1 MPRDHHISGAEL
13 LQWLDGELTAGR
25 AAAIG
30 EHVRNCYPCLA
41 RQCELQDG
49 LANYLQARS
58 AALDRQVPPIDG
70 PAARLAA
77 RLAARMRTM
86 PPVTQVPPTWTLP
99 AIALA
104 AAMTLAGFWWLAW
117 SHERPIKPDA
127 RLTPGKALALSREQ
141 VCAVPAD
148 DGQRIVPASLAGQ
161 VFTSYGIRPTPR
173 SYEVD
178 YLIAPALGGAT
189 DVLNL
194 WPQPYAG
201 GVWNARVKDA
211 LENQLRQLVCEG
223 AVDLP
228 TAQHEIATDWIAT
241 YRKYFQTDQP
251 LAAHAHY
258 LKDRPWE

>member
-1 MPRDHHISGAEL
+1 MPHHISDAEL
-13 LQWLDGELTAGR
+13 LQGLDGELTAGR
-25 AAAIG
+25 AAVVG
-30 EHVRNCYPCLA
+30 KHVRNCYPCLA

-49 LANYLQARS
+49 LADFLQARS
-58 AALDRQVPPIDG
+58 ALLDEQVPPIDG
-70 PAARLAA
+70 PAAKF
-77 RLAARMRTM
+77 AARMRTM
-86 PPVTQVPPTWTLP
+86 PPVTQSPRSWALP

-104 AAMTLAGFWWLAW
+104 AAMTLAGFWWMANNA
-117 SHERPIKPDA
+117 ERPMKPNA
-127 RLTPGKALALSREQ
+127 RLTPGKTLALSREQ

-148 DGQRIVPASLAGQ
+148 DDQRMVPATLAGQ
-161 VFTSYGIRPTPR
+161 VFSSYGIRPTPR

-189 DVLNL
+189 DVRNL

-211 LENQLRQLVCEG
+211 LENQLRQLVCQG

-228 TAQHEIATDWIAT
+228 TAQQEIATDWIAT